1 MDNNYYGGNNR
12 VFLFAWKSYYYERLI
27 IDDRIQFLNLLHL
40 REEFKKLNLFAYDDI
55 SLKSLDLN

>member
-1 MDNNYYGGNNR
+1 MR
-12 VFLFAWKSYYYERLI
+12 QQPSVLFAWKSYYYERLI

-55 SLKSLDLN
+55 SPKSLDLN